1 MGMQGPLTAQ
11 ALGRSPY
18 DDVVEWDD
26 DHDEPP
32 NTNDS
37 GQQYDH
43 RGRPINP
50 ETKRINR
57 DIIRSHNEVMLV
69 IGVAEQENPTTN
81 PEAESDKRHAMSE
94 DDVGINLAFSALR
107 CVDAA
112 GAFGLDGF
120 RQRVLVYL
128 QTLFSH
134 PVLGFVC
141 TVPKYLFY
149 LPRSSACLSFF
160 VPFTQDSPILAPPP
174 VKDLSFQSLLQ
185 WVGGLCICSTP
196 FLVWVMS
203 QRLIRDWRPQIW
215 ARIFRWLPNTGSLPG
230 VTNSWLPADRPRDRS
245 EHRRARS
252 TVDDVSPIRPI
263 DGQMPNDTGPVE
275 AVRRPSTFS
284 ARGDDYATDEE
295 DNEGL
300 SATLISFDVEATAE
314 TSEAPSGLWSA
325 ELRPSVE
332 ARGALMPTTT
342 YCDTMLTQLPPLIAS
357 HIFADAVLR
366 LVTAPWEATAL
377 RLMAHSFR
385 QRLNLPT
392 HDVCEIN
399 IFSHLNLT
407 FAINFL
413 GTQVLHLALCGEIWA
428 AFTTVATVLHT
439 TPDEWREAEAEEQEK
454 RQDWTDESI

>member
-1 MGMQGPLTAQ
+1 
-11 ALGRSPY
+11 
-18 DDVVEWDD
+18 
-26 DHDEPP
+26 
-32 NTNDS
+32 
-37 GQQYDH
+37 
-43 RGRPINP
+43 
-50 ETKRINR
+50 
-57 DIIRSHNEVMLV
+57 
-69 IGVAEQENPTTN
+69 
-81 PEAESDKRHAMSE
+81 
-94 DDVGINLAFSALR
+94 
-107 CVDAA
+107 
-112 GAFGLDGF
+112 
-120 RQRVLVYL
+120 
-128 QTLFSH
+128 
-134 PVLGFVC
+134 
-141 TVPKYLFY
+141 
-149 LPRSSACLSFF
+149 
-160 VPFTQDSPILAPPP
+160 
-174 VKDLSFQSLLQ
+174 
-185 WVGGLCICSTP
+185 
-196 FLVWVMS
+196 MS

-215 ARIFRWLPNTGSLPG
+215 ARIFRWLPNTGSLPS

-245 EHRRARS
+245 EHQRARS

-263 DGQMPNDTGPVE
+263 DGHMPNDTGPVE

-314 TSEAPSGLWSA
+314 TSEAPPGLWSA

-454 RQDWTDESI
+454 RQDWTDEST

>member
-1 MGMQGPLTAQ
+1 
-11 ALGRSPY
+11 
-18 DDVVEWDD
+18 
-26 DHDEPP
+26 
-32 NTNDS
+32 
-37 GQQYDH
+37 
-43 RGRPINP
+43 
-50 ETKRINR
+50 
-57 DIIRSHNEVMLV
+57 
-69 IGVAEQENPTTN
+69 
-81 PEAESDKRHAMSE
+81 
-94 DDVGINLAFSALR
+94 
-107 CVDAA
+107 
-112 GAFGLDGF
+112 
-120 RQRVLVYL
+120 
-128 QTLFSH
+128 
-134 PVLGFVC
+134 
-141 TVPKYLFY
+141 
-149 LPRSSACLSFF
+149 
-160 VPFTQDSPILAPPP
+160 
-174 VKDLSFQSLLQ
+174 
-185 WVGGLCICSTP
+185 
-196 FLVWVMS
+196 
-203 QRLIRDWRPQIW
+203 
-215 ARIFRWLPNTGSLPG
+215 
-230 VTNSWLPADRPRDRS
+230 
-245 EHRRARS
+245 
-252 TVDDVSPIRPI
+252 
-263 DGQMPNDTGPVE
+263 MPNDTGPVE

-314 TSEAPSGLWSA
+314 TSEAPPGLWSA

-454 RQDWTDESI
+454 RQDWTDEST

>member
-1 MGMQGPLTAQ
+1 
-11 ALGRSPY
+11 
-18 DDVVEWDD
+18 
-26 DHDEPP
+26 
-32 NTNDS
+32 
-37 GQQYDH
+37 
-43 RGRPINP
+43 
-50 ETKRINR
+50 
-57 DIIRSHNEVMLV
+57 
-69 IGVAEQENPTTN
+69 
-81 PEAESDKRHAMSE
+81 
-94 DDVGINLAFSALR
+94 
-107 CVDAA
+107 
-112 GAFGLDGF
+112 
-120 RQRVLVYL
+120 
-128 QTLFSH
+128 
-134 PVLGFVC
+134 
-141 TVPKYLFY
+141 
-149 LPRSSACLSFF
+149 
-160 VPFTQDSPILAPPP
+160 
-174 VKDLSFQSLLQ
+174 
-185 WVGGLCICSTP
+185 
-196 FLVWVMS
+196 MS

-230 VTNSWLPADRPRDRS
+230 VTNSWVPADRPRDRS
-245 EHRRARS
+245 EHRRAQS
-252 TVDDVSPIRPI
+252 TVNDVSPIRPI

-295 DNEGL
+295 DTEGL

-314 TSEAPSGLWSA
+314 TSEAPPGLWSA

-366 LVTAPWEATAL
+366 LATAPWEATAL

-392 HDVCEIN
+392 HDICEIN
-399 IFSHLNLT
+399 IFSQLNLT

-454 RQDWTDESI
+454 RPDWTDGSI